1 MKQNIRFWA
10 SSENGPPPI
19 RTCQIAGSLGILIP
33 NTPLEIDSDGYVTLG
48 DTDDTVC
55 YGLLCGVVDRSK
67 TWPLTAQLTAAD
79 EVRVAVVRA
88 GDLWAVY
95 CDNGGNDASPA
106 QTNVFAS
113 FAITV
118 DANTGQ
124 IGYVTCD
131 IGDESGT
138 YFTMQ
143 DLASNV
149 EPALYSTSDSPGVA
163 ICKISAT
170 LQG

>member
-1 MKQNIRFWA
+1 M
-10 SSENGPPPI
+10 
-19 RTCQIAGSLGILIP
+19 IP
-33 NTPLEIDSDGYVTLG
+33 NSPLETNTDGYLELG

-55 YGLLCGVVDRSK
+55 YGLLCGVVDKS
-67 TWPLTAQLTAAD
+67 TAWPLAAELAAGT

-95 CDNGGNDASPA
+95 CDSGGNDASPA
-106 QTNVFAS
+106 QTNVYAS

-118 DANTGQ
+118 DAGSGQ
-124 IGYVTCD
+124 VGYVTCD
-131 IGDESGT
+131 LGDETGT

-163 ICKISAT
+163 ICKITAT